1 MNNKDYFMYLREA
14 ELQEQIEQ
22 EKIEKYYRL
31 TNTKTKN
38 NENKMQSIRKD
49 NDNFKK

>member
-1 MNNKDYFMYLREA
+1 MNNKDYFMYLREM

-22 EKIEKYYRL
+22 EKIEKHYRL
-31 TNTKTKN
+31 TNPKTKKD
-38 NENKMQSIRKD
+38 ENKMQSIRKD